1 MRPIDA
7 DKVMKEIARIGGHNL
22 CEWETIGVKALIDR
36 QPTIDAVPVVR
47 CIDCK
52 HWGGVTYG
60 FVCRRFSGIETK
72 ACMGYD
78 DYCSYGERKD
88 GKAD

>member
-7 DKVMKEIARIGGHNL
+7 DKVMEEIARIGGHNL
-22 CEWETIGVKALIDR
+22 SGWSTIGVKALIDR

-60 FVCRRFSGIETK
+60 CVCRYFSGIETRIYT
-72 ACMGYD
+72 GYD

-88 GKAD
+88 GN